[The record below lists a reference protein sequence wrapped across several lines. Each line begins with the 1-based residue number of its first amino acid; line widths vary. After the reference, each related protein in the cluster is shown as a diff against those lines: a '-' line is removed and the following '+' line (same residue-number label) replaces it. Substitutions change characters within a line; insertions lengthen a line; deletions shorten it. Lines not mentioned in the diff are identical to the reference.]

1 MKGQVGAQD
10 ISPYFRKLYKTLK
23 WLNTIADTHIIYERL
38 WILEE
43 AMLEGQGY
51 NMTSTNRFP
60 NPLATH
66 EKADEKHSDAFA
78 LLATF

>member
-1 MKGQVGAQD
+1 
-10 ISPYFRKLYKTLK
+10 
-23 WLNTIADTHIIYERL
+23 
-38 WILEE
+38 
-43 AMLEGQGY
+43 MLEGQGY